1 MGRRMS
7 AAERDLLDLLDEGE
21 PRSAPER
28 ALLLARVAAG
38 WRDGRARD
46 DPAVLPLGRRDRL
59 ILDLHA
65 ALFGTKV
72 EAQDS
77 CPQCGQLV
85 TFTLTV
91 DALNDVPPT
100 ASEPVRVE
108 LDGCTVTCRL
118 LTGGDL
124 LAATAPGAA
133 GAHGRGALLAAAVLT
148 AEREGAPVA
157 PIDLP
162 APVVDAVV
170 DALARADP
178 FAELRLHLLCEVC
191 GHAWDAVLDLAHFV
205 WCEVRDWGR
214 RLVRDVHMLARAYG
228 WREGDVLALPHP
240 RREAYLRLVLDG

>member
-7 AAERDLLDLLDEGE
+7 AAERDLLDMLDEGE

-28 ALLLARVAAG
+28 ALLLARAAVG

-46 DPAVLPLGRRDRL
+46 DPTVLPLGQRDRL

-65 ALFGTKV
+65 ALFGTRV

-91 DALNDVPPT
+91 DALDDVLPT
-100 ASEPVRVE
+100 VSRPVRVE
-108 LDGCTVTCRL
+108 LDGYTVTCRL

-133 GAHGRGALLAAAVLT
+133 DAHGREALLASAVLT

-157 PIDLP
+157 PFDLP

-170 DALARADP
+170 GALAQADP
-178 FAELRLHLLCEVC
+178 FAELWLHLLCEVC
-191 GHAWDAVLDLAHFV
+191 DHAWDAVLDLAHFV

-228 WREGDVLALPHP
+228 WREGDVLALPNA

>member
-1 MGRRMS
+1 MNSGGGDGS
-7 AAERDLLDLLDEGE
+7 
-21 PRSAPER
+21 
-28 ALLLARVAAG
+28 VTAG
-38 WRDGRARD
+38 WRGGRARD
-46 DPAVLPLGRRDRL
+46 DPAALPLGQRDRL
-59 ILDLHA
+59 VLDLHA
-65 ALFGTKV
+65 ALFGTEV

-77 CPQCGQLV
+77 CPRCGQLV

-91 DALNDVPPT
+91 DALDDVPQA

-108 LDGCTVTCRL
+108 LEKCTVTCRP

-124 LAATAPGAA
+124 LAATTPGAA

-170 DALARADP
+170 SALAQADP
-178 FAELRLHLLCEVC
+178 FAELRLNLLCEVC

-205 WCEVRDWGR
+205 WCEVQDWGR
-214 RLVRDVHMLARAYG
+214 RLVRDIHLLALAYG
-228 WREGDVLALPHP
+228 WREGDVLALPP
-240 RREAYLRLVLDG
+240 ARREAYLRLVLDA